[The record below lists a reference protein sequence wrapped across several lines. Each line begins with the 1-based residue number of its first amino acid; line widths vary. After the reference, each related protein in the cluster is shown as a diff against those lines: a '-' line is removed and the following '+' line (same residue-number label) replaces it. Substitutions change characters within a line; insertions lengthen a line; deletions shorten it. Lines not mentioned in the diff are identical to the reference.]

1 MDGQT
6 VTSIA
11 HLTQGVVMRL
21 GKLLARG
28 YAEENETSVL
38 EEAPVTPVTQPRPR
52 EVTAE
57 ETATATHPVPVTT
70 ES

>member
-38 EEAPVTPVTQPRPR
+38 EEAPAAPVTQPRPA
-52 EVTAE
+52 EAAAE
-57 ETATATHPVPVTT
+57 ETPAAPHPVAVTT
-70 ES
+70 EG